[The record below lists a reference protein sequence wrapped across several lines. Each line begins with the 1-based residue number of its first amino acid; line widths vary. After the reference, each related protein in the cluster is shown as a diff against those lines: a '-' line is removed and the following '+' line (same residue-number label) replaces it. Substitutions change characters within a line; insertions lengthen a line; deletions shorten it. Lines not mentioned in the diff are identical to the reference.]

1 MRQNLRKNPKLFKE
15 IWNKKLKN
23 QIQDYMNH
31 QKELILKHL
40 SILNKGQLQFHKIK
54 QNIRMEYYLQLNR

>member
-1 MRQNLRKNPKLFKE
+1 MRPNLRKNHKLFKE

-31 QKELILKHL
+31 QSGLILKHQSIPNKVL
-40 SILNKGQLQFHKIK
+40 SQSHKIRL
-54 QNIRMEYYLQLNR
+54 NIRMEYCLQLNR

>member
-1 MRQNLRKNPKLFKE
+1 MRPNLRKNHKLFKE

-31 QKELILKHL
+31 QRELILKHQSIPNKVL
-40 SILNKGQLQFHKIK
+40 SQSLKIRL
-54 QNIRMEYYLQLNR
+54 NIRMGYCLQ